1 MKLAIFGSR
10 TLTDERVENTIQDYI
25 DKFQPECIITS
36 GETSG
41 VNEIARNKARENKI
55 TLVLEFANNKK
66 YAQGKYEK
74 RSIAILK
81 RADMA
86 LFIHDGNSKGTKNE
100 LAICKKMNKPYEYIR
115 IEYHDEADLQ
125 WNELNFNWTD

>member
-10 TLTDERVENTIQDYI
+10 TLTDERVEITIQEYI
-25 DKFQPECIITS
+25 DKLAPDCIITS

-55 TLVLEFANNKK
+55 TLVLEWANNAK
-66 YAQGKYEK
+66 YSAGKYEN
-74 RSIAILK
+74 RSIDILK
-81 RADMA
+81 QCDRS

-100 LAICKKMNKPYEYIR
+100 LAICKKMNKPYDYVR
-115 IEYHDEADLQ
+115 IEYHEDADLN
-125 WNELNFNWTD
+125 WSELNFKWIE

>member
-10 TLTDERVENTIQDYI
+10 TLSDERVEIAIQECI
-25 DKFQPECIITS
+25 DKLQPDCIITS

-55 TLVLEFANNKK
+55 TLVLEWADNLK
-66 YAQGKYEK
+66 YSAGKYEH

-81 RADMA
+81 QCDKA
-86 LFIHDGNSKGTKNE
+86 LFIHDGSSKGTKNE
-100 LAICKKMNKPYEYIR
+100 LIICKKMNKAYEYIK
-115 IEYHDEADLQ
+115 IDYYDEADIH
-125 WNELNFNWTD
+125 WNELNINWTE

>member
-10 TLTDERVENTIQDYI
+10 TLCDKRVEETIQKYI
-25 DKFQPECIITS
+25 DELQPNVIITS

-41 VNEIARNKARENKI
+41 VNEIARAKARENKI
-55 TLVLEFANNKK
+55 TLTLEFANNKK

-81 RADMA
+81 QADMA
-86 LFIHDGNSKGTKNE
+86 LFIHDGNSKGTRNE
-100 LAICKKMNKPYEYIR
+100 LIVCKKMNVPFTYVYIDYQDDEDITWSEAN
-115 IEYHDEADLQ
+115 IEWD
-125 WNELNFNWTD
+125 